1 MDLRGPAWKS
11 AGHYPHAHVDRSNA
25 LGIYGSLALSMGEVL
40 MKASIDEHHRTI
52 IRRSL
57 GRLTSLGKKL
67 DVRLVSLM
75 AKPAASG
82 GTKDAARTRC
92 FSTFFGTRVWQ
103 PLSASGVLG
112 PP

>member
-1 MDLRGPAWKS
+1 M
-11 AGHYPHAHVDRSNA
+11 
-25 LGIYGSLALSMGEVL
+25 L